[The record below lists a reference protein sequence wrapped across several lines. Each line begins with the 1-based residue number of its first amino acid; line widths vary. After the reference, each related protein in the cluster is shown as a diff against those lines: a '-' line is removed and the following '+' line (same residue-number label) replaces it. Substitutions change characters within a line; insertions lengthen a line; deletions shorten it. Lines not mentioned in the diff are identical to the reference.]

1 MPEKSIRDMN
11 ALEQKHNSL
20 SAKTFHAVLLITVI
34 LGLTAIVF
42 GFSLYYTAIRSQ
54 YTNKAADL
62 SKTISSLLD
71 ADEIGSYTDRVMGVF
86 ESLPEEKRANP
97 ESAEYNVR
105 FGGIEDAKY
114 RRIQLFLQK
123 VLSSNGASSIYIGVA
138 DPEATYFV
146 YVFGTN
152 RFSTY
157 RHPGYWT
164 PIDSETKSAFEKLQ
178 TLSPLESMIPVIIDR
193 SEAGEYMCT
202 GTETLYGSDGSPI
215 GNIVVKISVSEA
227 ARLGRRFLWQYCLI
241 LLAATYQPKPLAL
254 RKSLRPTSS
263 RIRRWFRGL

>member
-138 DPEATYFV
+138 DPEATHFV

-202 GTETLYGSDGSPI
+202 GTETGGGPAGPAVPLAVLPDPAGRGADSGLFYGQAPEKKSGQTHQRS
-215 GNIVVKISVSEA
+215 
-227 ARLGRRFLWQYCLI
+227 GRRGGG
-241 LLAATYQPKPLAL
+241 
-254 RKSLRPTSS
+254 
-263 RIRRWFRGL
+263 IRRRQAQRSRQRLPL